1 MAVGNK
7 KLETARLQ
15 RRWSVEVASAKVGI
29 SVNTFNRWER
39 GLQIPQL
46 DTLDRLCNAFNMT
59 PEELGF
65 GDAIVSKRR
74 TQIVLPGQ
82 IEAIMPETEQPLFQ
96 TSAAESIFEQQTTAD
111 EIDVLSNLA
120 RGHERYHSQVA
131 RDNQAQEFSRR
142 EAMTLLISTPSAVFG
157 LAQRGE
163 RSLLHP
169 QEIIALC
176 EVNVP
181 LCWQLYF
188 EGGFTEVEQVL
199 PGYISQLTVIVQQ
212 SSLYQKKA
220 ASLLSQVHQLSY
232 LLAIQRQDFGT
243 AISHTERAAT
253 YSQFAEDRDLR
264 VAALVRQAYVYFCLR
279 RVSSRMQAYQEALHY
294 SPGSSALIRGYLYAG
309 LAETH
314 AVRRE
319 KPEASYYLDLAYQTF
334 PLRPEDD
341 ATFSFTR
348 FHWPTLHTFD
358 GQVQLHLNQ
367 PNHAWEA
374 FTKVDQSVP
383 RGLVPLRAEVTVHQ
397 AATTLAMNEM
407 EQCCD
412 LLEHAATS
420 TLALGSRLRYD
431 QAAMI
436 YENAMEKWSNEPCL
450 KRLTQLFL

>member
-1 MAVGNK
+1 MAVRNE
-7 KLETARLQ
+7 KLEAARLQ

-74 TQIVLPGQ
+74 THVVLPGQ
-82 IEAIMPETEQPLFQ
+82 QQPHTPENSFSHQAD
-96 TSAAESIFEQQTTAD
+96 SD
-111 EIDVLSNLA
+111 EINLLNDLA
-120 RGHERYHSQVA
+120 RGHERYYSQGG
-131 RDNQAQEFSRR
+131 RDNQPQEFSRR
-142 EAMTLLISTPSAVFG
+142 EAMTLLVGTPSAIFG
-157 LAQRGE
+157 LAQE
-163 RSLLHP
+163 SDRSLLHP

-188 EGGFTEVEQVL
+188 EGGFTEIGQIL
-199 PGYISQLTVIVQQ
+199 PGYISQLTVIAQQ
-212 SSLYQKKA
+212 PSLHQKKA
-220 ASLLSQVHQLSY
+220 ASLVSQVHQLSY

-243 AISHTERAAT
+243 ALSHTSSAAI
-253 YSQFAEDRDLR
+253 YSQLAEDRELR
-264 VAALVRQAYVYFCLR
+264 VAALMRQAYVYFCLGR
-279 RVSSRMQAYQEALHY
+279 ISSRMQTYQEALHY

-314 AVRRE
+314 AARRE
-319 KPEASYYLDLAYQTF
+319 LQEASYYLDIAYQTF
-334 PLRPEDD
+334 PTRPEDD
-341 ATFSFTR
+341 PTFSFTR
-348 FHWPTLHTFD
+348 FHWPTLYTFD

-367 PNHAWEA
+367 LDHAWEA

-383 RGLVPLRAEVTVHQ
+383 QGIVPLRAEVTVHQ
-397 AATTLAMNEM
+397 AATSLAMNEL

-412 LLEHAATS
+412 LLEQAATS

-431 QAAMI
+431 QAMMI
-436 YENAMEKWSNEPCL
+436 YEHALEKWGHEPRL
-450 KRLTQLFL
+450 KRLASLFR